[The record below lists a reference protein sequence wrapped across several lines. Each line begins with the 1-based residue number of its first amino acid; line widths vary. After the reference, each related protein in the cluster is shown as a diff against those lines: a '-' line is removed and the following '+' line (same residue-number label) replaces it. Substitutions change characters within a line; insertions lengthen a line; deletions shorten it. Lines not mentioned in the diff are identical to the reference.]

1 MIHNTKCECGHQN
14 PVGTLLCESC
24 GKPLEDDGGEGPLE
38 MKYDGMARRSQK
50 ANPGVIDRVWNFFS
64 SVKVAIY
71 LILITLLGSALGT
84 IYPQENTF
92 LNFDP
97 SVYYEETYGLSGKIY
112 YMLGLSHT
120 FESWWFI
127 TLLFMIG
134 TSLVVCSLDRVLPL
148 YRALSKQQIRKH
160 LRFITRQKVTYS
172 GPIPGGSSAQAAE
185 EWNKLAAKALAKSGY
200 RVHTEGSALLA
211 EKYRFSRWG
220 PYINHIG
227 LIIFLGAVL
236 MRGIPGWHMDQHI
249 GFPEGKLV
257 KIPETSYYLKNE
269 KFTLEYYT
277 PEEMTEDFRAK
288 GIDVPKVYETQAAL
302 FMCKADCDDPAKEPV
317 LEEVH
322 KQSIVVNKPLS
333 YKGLLAYQFDFKPA
347 PTLISVKPTLVNKE
361 TGESFGAFELS
372 MDNPRELY
380 TAGPYQLKLSAY
392 FPEFAVDPKGLPMT
406 KSRDPIM
413 PAFVF
418 TITGPGLAAGGEPYM
433 YFPRQIDKVNFRQ
446 DEINGALGQKLELS
460 VSSMDNVQISEYI
473 SYLNIRVDR
482 AMPYIWVGAAIS
494 MIGLIMG
501 FYWNHRRIW
510 LRIDDG
516 ELSLGAHANKNWY
529 GLRKEVSQVLGK
541 TGIVIDPK
549 ALERKVEQT

>member
-24 GKPLEDDGGEGPLE
+24 GKPLVDDGGAEPLE

-50 ANPGVIDRVWNFFS
+50 ANPGLIDRVWNFFS

-71 LILITLLGSALGT
+71 LIVITLIGSALGT

-97 SVYYEETYGLSGKIY
+97 SVYYKETYGTSGHIY
-112 YMLGLSHT
+112 YLLGLSHT

-127 TLLFMIG
+127 LLLFMIG

-160 LRFITRQKVTYS
+160 LRFITRQKVTHS
-172 GPIPGGSSAQAAE
+172 GPVPGGPSEEAAQ
-185 EWNKLAAKALAKSGY
+185 EWTKQTAKALTKAGY

-236 MRGIPGWHMDQHI
+236 MRGIPGWHMDQHLA
-249 GFPEGKLV
+249 FPEGKLV

-269 KFTLEYYT
+269 KFTLEFYT
-277 PEEMTEDFRAK
+277 QEEMSDDFRSK
-288 GIDVPKVYETQAAL
+288 GIDVPKVYETQASL

-322 KQSIVVNKPLS
+322 RQDIVVNKPLS
-333 YKGLLAYQFDFKPA
+333 YKGLLAYQFDYKPA
-347 PTLISVKPTLVNKE
+347 PTLIAVKPTLKNKE
-361 TGESFGAFELS
+361 TGEEFGEFDLS
-372 MDNPRELY
+372 MDNPKEQY
-380 TAGPYQLKLSAY
+380 TVGPYQLKLNAY

-406 KSRDPIM
+406 KSRDPVM

-418 TITGPGLAAGGEPYM
+418 TITGPGLAAQGEPYM

-460 VSSMDNVQISEYI
+460 VGSMENVQFSEYI
-473 SYLNIRVDR
+473 SYLNIRIDR

-501 FYWNHRRIW
+501 FYWNHRRVW

-516 ELSLGAHANKNWY
+516 DLALGAHTNKNWY
-529 GLRKEVSQVLGK
+529 GLRKEISQVLAK
-541 TGIVIDPK
+541 TGIEIDPK
-549 ALERKVEQT
+549 ALERRVEQT